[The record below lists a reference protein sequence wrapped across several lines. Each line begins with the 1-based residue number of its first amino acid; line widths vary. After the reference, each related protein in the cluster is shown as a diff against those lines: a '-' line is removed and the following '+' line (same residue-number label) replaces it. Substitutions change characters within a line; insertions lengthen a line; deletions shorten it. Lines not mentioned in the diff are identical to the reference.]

1 MDPSRDL
8 AAWTDL
14 ARREL
19 VDLVAITSFSDE
31 EHEAVDHLVARCAEL
46 GLPASRQPVEGSADN
61 LLVGWSE
68 RPELLLTA
76 HVDTIRPTWDWDGTV
91 EVRGDL
97 VVGLGAQ
104 DDKGCVVA
112 ALLALL
118 MAQDAGVPV
127 ASLPVAVGLCVDEER
142 GGKGSLAMATALRP
156 RFVVGLEG
164 TELGAGLAEGGFVEV
179 WIHVKGTAVHGALRE
194 LGDNA
199 IEKALSLVAEIQ
211 AHPGSAY
218 EHPLLGRN
226 IPMVWEIRGGQP
238 LNVVPDACSV
248 HLDWRV
254 TPGRPVLGRAVRLAG
269 GGGRP
274 RGRRRGGRRGRGAV
288 RDEARRRPRRG
299 ARRSGPA
306 DDRRRAGRDRHDRVD
321 RRAQLRGSRRVAGR
335 GVRPGS
341 PPERAPARRVRVAHR
356 RRDVR
361 AFARR
366 ADRGHPCA
374 ARGGRMSARYDA
386 VIVGGG
392 HNGLVAAFYLA
403 RGGLRTLVLERR
415 DIVGGACVTEEFAP
429 GFRASPGAYVLS
441 MLRDAIWHDMR
452 LRERGLH
459 VDQAGPSL
467 NVFPDGQTFVLH
479 GDRARSVEAIRPLS
493 AARRPRV
500 PRVRG
505 DARTDRRRR

>member
-19 VDLVAITSFSDE
+19 VDLVAITSFSDQ
-31 EHEAVDHLVARCAEL
+31 EHEAVEHLVGRCAEL

-164 TELGAGLAEGGFVEV
+164 TELGAGLAEGGFVEA

-218 EHPLLGRN
+218 EHPLLGT
-226 IPMVWEIRGGQP
+226 EH
-238 LNVVPDACSV
+238 PDGV
-248 HLDWRV
+248 GDPR
-254 TPGRPVLGRAVRLAG
+254 RPAAEHRSRRVLGPPRLARHAGRAVLRRAVRLAG

-274 RGRRRGGRRGRGAV
+274 RGRRRSRSWRSWSRSRRGPTPSSPGRSPERSGGRRAP
-288 RDEARRRPRRG
+288 RRR
-299 ARRSGPA
+299 
-306 DDRRRAGRDRHDRVD
+306 
-321 RRAQLRGSRRVAGR
+321 
-335 GVRPGS
+335 
-341 PPERAPARRVRVAHR
+341 
-356 RRDVR
+356 
-361 AFARR
+361 
-366 ADRGHPCA
+366 
-374 ARGGRMSARYDA
+374 
-386 VIVGGG
+386 
-392 HNGLVAAFYLA
+392 
-403 RGGLRTLVLERR
+403 
-415 DIVGGACVTEEFAP
+415 
-429 GFRASPGAYVLS
+429 
-441 MLRDAIWHDMR
+441 
-452 LRERGLH
+452 
-459 VDQAGPSL
+459 
-467 NVFPDGQTFVLH
+467 
-479 GDRARSVEAIRPLS
+479 
-493 AARRPRV
+493 
-500 PRVRG
+500 
-505 DARTDRRRR
+505 

>member
-1 MDPSRDL
+1 MDSARDL

-31 EHEAVDHLVARCAEL
+31 EHEAVDHLVARCTEL
-46 GLPASRQPVEGSADN
+46 GLPAHRQPVAGSADN

-142 GGKGSLAMATALRP
+142 GGKGSMAMAQVLRP

-164 TELGAGLAEGGFVEV
+164 TELGSGLAEGGFVEAWV
-179 WIHVKGTAVHGALRE
+179 HVKGTAVHGALRE

-199 IEKALSLVAEIQ
+199 IEKTLSLVAEIQ
-211 AHPGSAY
+211 AHPGSAH

-238 LNVVPDACSV
+238 LNIVPDACSV

-254 TPGRPVLGRAVRLAG
+254 TPGGPSSAELFNWLVEAAARVDGDVEVVEVVEPFETPPDAVLAQALA
-269 GGGRP
+269 
-274 RGRRRGGRRGRGAV
+274 GAV
-288 RDEARRRPRRG
+288 RRTTGDTPAATG
-299 ARRSGPA
+299 MIAWTDAHNFVDHGGSQAVVFGP
-306 DDRRRAGRDRHDRVD
+306 GH
-321 RRAQLRGSRRVAGR
+321 LRN
-335 GVRPGS
+335 
-341 PPERAPARRVRVAHR
+341 AHR
-356 RRDVR
+356 PDEFVSVADVVT
-361 AFARR
+361 
-366 ADRGHPCA
+366 CA
-374 ARGGRMSARYDA
+374 QVLAALISDTAA
-386 VIVGGG
+386 LVEVVG
-392 HNGLVAAFYLA
+392 
-403 RGGLRTLVLERR
+403 
-415 DIVGGACVTEEFAP
+415 
-429 GFRASPGAYVLS
+429 
-441 MLRDAIWHDMR
+441 
-452 LRERGLH
+452 
-459 VDQAGPSL
+459 
-467 NVFPDGQTFVLH
+467 
-479 GDRARSVEAIRPLS
+479 
-493 AARRPRV
+493 
-500 PRVRG
+500 
-505 DARTDRRRR
+505 

>member
-1 MDPSRDL
+1 MNSARDL
-8 AAWTDL
+8 AGWTDL
-14 ARREL
+14 ACREL
-19 VDLVAITSFSDE
+19 VDLVAITSFSDA
-31 EHEAVDHLVARCAEL
+31 EHEAIDHLVARCMEL
-46 GLPASRQPVEGSADN
+46 GLPAHRQPVESSADN

-164 TELGAGLAEGGFVEV
+164 TELGLGLAEGGFVEV
-179 WIHVKGTAVHGALRE
+179 WIHVKGAAVHGALRE

-199 IEKALSLVAEIQ
+199 IEKALALVAEIQ
-211 AHPGSAY
+211 TYPGSAY

-254 TPGRPVLGRAVRLAG
+254 TPGGPSAAELFAWLVEAAARVDGAVEVVEVVEPFEARPDTVLAQALG
-269 GGGRP
+269 
-274 RGRRRGGRRGRGAV
+274 GAV
-288 RDEARRRPRRG
+288 RQATG
-299 ARRSGPA
+299 A
-306 DDRRRAGRDRHDRVD
+306 
-321 RRAQLRGSRRVAGR
+321 
-335 GVRPGS
+335 
-341 PPERAPARRVRVAHR
+341 APAATGMIAWTDAHNFVDHGGSQAVVFGPGHLRNAHR
-356 RRDVR
+356 PDEFVSLPDV
-361 AFARR
+361 
-366 ADRGHPCA
+366 
-374 ARGGRMSARYDA
+374 
-386 VIVGGG
+386 
-392 HNGLVAAFYLA
+392 
-403 RGGLRTLVLERR
+403 
-415 DIVGGACVTEEFAP
+415 VTC
-429 GFRASPGAYVLS
+429 
-441 MLRDAIWHDMR
+441 
-452 LRERGLH
+452 
-459 VDQAGPSL
+459 
-467 NVFPDGQTFVLH
+467 
-479 GDRARSVEAIRPLS
+479 ARSL
-493 AARRPRV
+493 AALIADM
-500 PRVRG
+500 
-505 DARTDRRRR
+505 DAWVDE

>member
-1 MDPSRDL
+1 MDPSRDI

-19 VDLVAITSFSDE
+19 VDLVAITSFSDG
-31 EHEAVDHLVARCAEL
+31 EHEAVEHLVTRCADL
-46 GLPASRQPVEGSADN
+46 GLPAHRQPVQGSADN

-127 ASLPVAVGLCVDEER
+127 ASLPIAVGVCVDEER
-142 GGKGSLAMATALRP
+142 GGKGSMVMAEALRP

-164 TELGAGLAEGGFVEV
+164 TELGAGLAEGGFVEA

-254 TPGRPVLGRAVRLAG
+254 TPGGPSSAELYDWLVEAAARVDGDVEVVEVVEPFETNPDAVLAQALA
-269 GGGRP
+269 
-274 RGRRRGGRRGRGAV
+274 GAV
-288 RDEARRRPRRG
+288 RRTTG
-299 ARRSGPA
+299 ATPAATGMIAWTDAHNFVDHGGSQAVVFGP
-306 DDRRRAGRDRHDRVD
+306 GH
-321 RRAQLRGSRRVAGR
+321 LRN
-335 GVRPGS
+335 
-341 PPERAPARRVRVAHR
+341 AHR
-356 RRDVR
+356 PDEFVSLTDV
-361 AFARR
+361 
-366 ADRGHPCA
+366 
-374 ARGGRMSARYDA
+374 
-386 VIVGGG
+386 
-392 HNGLVAAFYLA
+392 
-403 RGGLRTLVLERR
+403 
-415 DIVGGACVTEEFAP
+415 VTC
-429 GFRASPGAYVLS
+429 
-441 MLRDAIWHDMR
+441 
-452 LRERGLH
+452 
-459 VDQAGPSL
+459 
-467 NVFPDGQTFVLH
+467 
-479 GDRARSVEAIRPLS
+479 ARSLAALIADTPALLEA
-493 AARRPRV
+493 
-500 PRVRG
+500 
-505 DARTDRRRR
+505 DA

>member
-1 MDPSRDL
+1 MDSSRAL
-8 AAWTDL
+8 AEWTDL
-14 ARREL
+14 TRREL
-19 VDLVAITSFSDE
+19 VDLVAIASFSDR
-31 EHEAVDHLVARCAEL
+31 EHEAVEHLVARCAEL
-46 GLPASRQPVEGSADN
+46 GLPTERQPVEGAADN

-112 ALLALL
+112 ALLGLL
-118 MAQDAGVPV
+118 MARDAGVPV
-127 ASLPVAVGLCVDEER
+127 ESLPVALGLCVDEER

-211 AHPGSAY
+211 GHPGSAY

-254 TPGRPVLGRAVRLAG
+254 TPGGPSSAELYDWLVEAAARVDGDVEVVEVVEPFETNPDAVLAQALA
-269 GGGRP
+269 
-274 RGRRRGGRRGRGAV
+274 GAV
-288 RDEARRRPRRG
+288 RRTTG
-299 ARRSGPA
+299 ATPAATGMIAWTDAHNFVDHGGSQAVVFGP
-306 DDRRRAGRDRHDRVD
+306 GH
-321 RRAQLRGSRRVAGR
+321 LRN
-335 GVRPGS
+335 
-341 PPERAPARRVRVAHR
+341 AHR
-356 RRDVR
+356 PDEFVSLTDV
-361 AFARR
+361 
-366 ADRGHPCA
+366 
-374 ARGGRMSARYDA
+374 
-386 VIVGGG
+386 
-392 HNGLVAAFYLA
+392 
-403 RGGLRTLVLERR
+403 
-415 DIVGGACVTEEFAP
+415 VTC
-429 GFRASPGAYVLS
+429 
-441 MLRDAIWHDMR
+441 
-452 LRERGLH
+452 
-459 VDQAGPSL
+459 
-467 NVFPDGQTFVLH
+467 
-479 GDRARSVEAIRPLS
+479 ARSLAALIADTPALLEAG
-493 AARRPRV
+493 A
-500 PRVRG
+500 
-505 DARTDRRRR
+505 

>member
-19 VDLVAITSFSDE
+19 VDLVAITSFSDQ
-31 EHEAVDHLVARCAEL
+31 EHEAVEHLVGRCAEL

-127 ASLPVAVGLCVDEER
+127 ASLPVAIGLCVDEER

-164 TELGAGLAEGGFVEV
+164 TELGAGLAEGGFVEA

-199 IEKALSLVAEIQ
+199 IEKALSLVAQIQ

-238 LNVVPDACSV
+238 LNIVPDACSV

-254 TPGRPVLGRAVRLAG
+254 TPGGPSSAELFDWLVEAAAHVDGEIEVVEVVEPFETRPDAVLAG
-269 GGGRP
+269 ALA
-274 RGRRRGGRRGRGAV
+274 GAV
-288 RDEARRRPRRG
+288 RQTTGTSPAMTGMIAWTDAHNFVDHG
-299 ARRSGPA
+299 GSQAVVFGP
-306 DDRRRAGRDRHDRVD
+306 GH
-321 RRAQLRGSRRVAGR
+321 LRN
-335 GVRPGS
+335 
-341 PPERAPARRVRVAHR
+341 AHR
-356 RRDVR
+356 PDEFVSLTDV
-361 AFARR
+361 
-366 ADRGHPCA
+366 
-374 ARGGRMSARYDA
+374 
-386 VIVGGG
+386 
-392 HNGLVAAFYLA
+392 
-403 RGGLRTLVLERR
+403 
-415 DIVGGACVTEEFAP
+415 VTC
-429 GFRASPGAYVLS
+429 
-441 MLRDAIWHDMR
+441 
-452 LRERGLH
+452 
-459 VDQAGPSL
+459 
-467 NVFPDGQTFVLH
+467 
-479 GDRARSVEAIRPLS
+479 ARSLAALIANTPALLEAG
-493 AARRPRV
+493 A
-500 PRVRG
+500 
-505 DARTDRRRR
+505 